1 MTLRYELRF
10 IIIIITIINIIIFGR
25 DWLKGNIQTIGPT
38 QSPLG
43 HPPSCRQ
50 LSPSLLRS
58 QHQQSLSIIKER
70 RRQINSQLTKASR
83 YTAAWGG
90 TNPQVIKPWIQAK
103 IWKANKRLKP
113 NLSFLGFINSQH
125 VIHVID
131 MVKER
136 QWSMLSVKPVRITML
151 KQFHQKSPC
160 MFGVMMGVFELSGE
174 IRIQYYLLYSWNTWN
189 ILASLGISWN
199 I

>member
-1 MTLRYELRF
+1 MGWNKSTSH
-10 IIIIITIINIIIFGR
+10 
-25 DWLKGNIQTIGPT
+25 QTMD
-38 QSPLG
+38 S
-43 HPPSCRQ
+43 S
-50 LSPSLLRS
+50 
-58 QHQQSLSIIKER
+58 E
-70 RRQINSQLTKASR
+70 
-83 YTAAWGG
+83 
-90 TNPQVIKPWIQAK
+90 
-103 IWKANKRLKP
+103 IWKTNKRLKP

-174 IRIQYYLLYSWNTWN
+174 IRIQYNLLYSWNTWN